1 MGLEDQVEEREVLSS
16 IFPDEITDVDESS
29 YRISMLLDITPQPG
43 DDTPPPTLLLNV
55 KYPPT
60 YPDIAPGL
68 DISQPP
74 NASKHP
80 HLDVHEDKTRLLE
93 ALEPVIEENLGMAM
107 IFTLYSSLKDSAEAL
122 ITSRQ
127 HAEESKH
134 EAVKRQA
141 EAEENRKFE
150 GEKVT
155 RESFLQWSDG
165 FKREIEEAKVRRVL
179 EVEAEEKKKRGRVE
193 EKKLTG
199 KQLWEQGLVGKVV
212 EDDDEEEDGV
222 DAVVEGLKDVKVEG

>member
-1 MGLEDQVEEREVLSS
+1 MGLEDQAEEREVLSS

-29 YRISMLLDITPQPG
+29 YRISMLLDITPQAG
-43 DDTPPPTLLLNV
+43 DDTIPPTLLLNV
-55 KYPPT
+55 KYPST

-74 NASKHP
+74 NAPKHP
-80 HLDVHEDKTRLLE
+80 HLDVHEDKARLLE

-107 IFTLYSSLKDSAEAL
+107 IFALYSSLKDSAEAL
-122 ITSRQ
+122 ITLRQ
-127 HAEESKH
+127 NAEEAKH

-155 RESFLQWSDG
+155 RESFLKWSDG

-212 EDDDEEEDGV
+212 EDEDEEDGV
-222 DAVVEGLKDVKVEG
+222 DAVGEGLKDVEVEG